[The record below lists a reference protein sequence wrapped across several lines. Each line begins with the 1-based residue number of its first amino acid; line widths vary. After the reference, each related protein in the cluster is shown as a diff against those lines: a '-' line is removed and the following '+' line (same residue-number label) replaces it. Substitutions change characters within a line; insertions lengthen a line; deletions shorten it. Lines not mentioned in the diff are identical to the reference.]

1 MIREE
6 ITLREERGVKKK
18 KVGGGGGG
26 GGKGGFGVWGLGS
39 NTFP

>member
-6 ITLREERGVKKK
+6 ITLREEKGVKKK
-18 KVGGGGGG
+18 RGGRRR
-26 GGKGGFGVWGLGS
+26 WGLGS